1 MSQFRPRLSQQQYK
15 ALENLRADERRI
27 LVIGDLHLPFSQVG
41 YLEHCLDTYDRFN
54 CNQVIFIGDI
64 IDNHYSSYHE
74 TDPNGMGGGY
84 ELKQAIEARC
94 KMG

>member
-15 ALENLRADERRI
+15 ALENLRANERRI
-27 LVIGDLHLPFSQVG
+27 LVIGDLHCPFELEG

-64 IDNHYSSYHE
+64 HNEPFHAFAGCRDNRA
-74 TDPNGMGGGY
+74 GY
-84 ELKQAIEARC
+84 AGLFGQGEIL
-94 KMG
+94 